1 MLVAVTWWM
10 VYPMRLS
17 LGLCRVSLVVYACPG
32 GWVVLWAVYSIFCV
46 DLPRKAAPGSSLLE
60 LPCVAGPQPSTE
72 GMSRLLLGLQIQ
84 GCFASLSLNIPALP
98 AFTRE
103 QQLAGPQ
110 QEAWPSP

>member
-1 MLVAVTWWM
+1 M
-10 VYPMRLS
+10 VVQGQSR
-17 LGLCRVSLVVYACPG
+17 GLCMSW

-46 DLPRKAAPGSSLLE
+46 DLPRKAPGSSLLE

-72 GMSRLLLGLQIQ
+72 GMSRLLLGLQIR